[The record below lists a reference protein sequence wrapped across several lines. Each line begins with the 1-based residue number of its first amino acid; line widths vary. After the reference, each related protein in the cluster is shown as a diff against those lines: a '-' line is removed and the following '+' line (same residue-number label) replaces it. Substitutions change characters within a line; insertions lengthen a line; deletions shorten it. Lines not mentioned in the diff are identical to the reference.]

1 MPENIILTAGGTS
14 EPIDRIRSITNTSTG
29 MLGRLIARELSK
41 SDKVGRIFYIHG
53 KKAVMPDCEKVTP
66 VPVESVENLLDAV
79 NKLCSSYKIDAVI
92 HCMAVSDFRVRSVVS
107 AEMLDKKAAG
117 GAFNPKE
124 FFDSENLLSKYNKLP
139 SSSGEPVILLEKTPK
154 VLPIFRQLLPDAV
167 IVGFKLLD
175 GVSHEEL
182 IDTAYRLLEKNG
194 CDYVLA
200 NDYRTVEAGKH
211 EGFLI
216 DGDKKEL
223 HFCGKQEIARGI
235 AAAVAGGKANE

>member
-1 MPENIILTAGGTS
+1 
-14 EPIDRIRSITNTSTG
+14 
-29 MLGRLIARELSK
+29 
-41 SDKVGRIFYIHG
+41 
-53 KKAVMPDCEKVTP
+53 MPDCEKVTP

-124 FFDSENLLSKYNKLP
+124 FFDSENLLNKYNKLP